1 MKKKIINGLLFAV
14 ALVTA
19 TSSFVSCK
27 DYEGDNYNELQQK
40 YASLA
45 DAFKKQVSAM
55 QDYVLLTEAGY
66 SRAELSSK
74 TIKARLDELNDSL
87 KAHRLDINN
96 LTDDLGDLQ
105 DSLDRYIVKNDL
117 AVAEALGVAQA
128 ADSLSK
134 LNEQRLKDML
144 AGLNGTNLADAITKA
159 AQCLATVAQDSARW
173 NKTAATVEEKSAQ
186 WDSVYNVVKEKSPI
200 WDEAVQTANNAWDFI
215 KDAKTKDGKAL
226 SSLQDLIDY
235 TEQADQALAQ
245 DIQALN
251 EKVNALYETIRAEV
265 TGIEIQAAYNP
276 AYGTFAYP
284 AGIQSNVLALYY
296 GEIDHP
302 VFFPAGD
309 GDDTDSWVGSTP
321 KVLTNELEA
330 IGYQPIQVEKGIV
343 MDTEEG
349 NAGQLYLTVNP
360 SNVNFEGKSFSLRA
374 SDNTVSKVQLSDLQP
389 CTEQLKWGYRRA
401 NSVNGFYVANA
412 TVSKED
418 VKDVV
423 LSFDLKSVGQEAKAI
438 MDDWR
443 NTKAADVARLAVT
456 VANAMKADVPR
467 LGVQTQWKDA
477 TGWKNYVSKYD
488 LAAVSVKPVGYD
500 FLYNRDFSGR
510 IIKIRDKIYNR
521 EKTVA
526 MDLIDDIKSVIKI
539 VVGIDESFTGGNI
552 LVEGNIHE
560 DGHVYLVIPVVEFSG
575 SAAVPTAII
584 PKDALGTG
592 VPASD
597 YPIVF
602 NPTTITV
609 NGQTQAGVKA
619 DITPLFKAIN
629 SSLESSIDKMT
640 VKIGD
645 MGQKWLDK
653 IINKEDKIF
662 NRLISVAKNPNR
674 YIQPALF
681 ASSGEKIFYP
691 SRIYFSPTKVK
702 KGQKINFYP
711 TTLTN
716 EILAPAFKKYVAIL
730 NDKKFNT
737 GDFNKVVDGT
747 AYNLQNG
754 MELDTSNIEAG
765 TVLEIIYETLGYNG
779 KIAGKKYYIEITE

>member
-144 AGLNGTNLADAITKA
+144 AGLNGTDLADAISKA

-173 NKTAATVEEKSAQ
+173 NETAATVEEKSAQ

-200 WDEAVQTANNAWDFI
+200 WDEAVQTANKAWDFI

-226 SSLQDLIDY
+226 NSLQDLIDY
-235 TEQADQALAQ
+235 TEQADEALVQ

-276 AYGTFAYP
+276 VYGTFAYP

-309 GDDTDSWVGSTP
+309 GEDEDFWVGTTAKVSTE
-321 KVLTNELEA
+321 ELKA

-343 MDTEEG
+343 MDAEEG

-438 MDDWR
+438 LDNWR

-456 VANAMKADVPR
+456 VADAMKADVPR

-510 IIKIRDKIYNR
+510 VVKIHNKITNR
-521 EKTVA
+521 LRTIEK
-526 MDLIDDIKSVIKI
+526 DIIDDIKGVINISIGLPESKGSI
-539 VVGIDESFTGGNI
+539 YVDENDSIWLTVGDVKVSA
-552 LVEGNIHE
+552 EGT
-560 DGHVYLVIPVVEFSG
+560 PVVKINPGTIAAAGEVTPG
-575 SAAVPTAII
+575 SEAI
-584 PKDALGTG
+584 
-592 VPASD
+592 PAD
-597 YPIVF
+597 TVKL
-602 NPTTITV
+602 NVEKITV
-609 NGQTQAGVKA
+609 NGTAKVPA
-619 DITPLFKAIN
+619 LNITPLFSAIKN
-629 SSLESSIDKMT
+629 SLENSISKMNGKADT
-640 VKIGD
+640 LVHKYIGKVID
-645 MGQKWLDK
+645 FE
-653 IINKEDKIF
+653 NKIF
-662 NRLISVAKNPNR
+662 NKIERVAKNPNR
-674 YIQPALF
+674 YIQPALI
-681 ASSGEKIFYP
+681 AKSGNTYFYP

-702 KGQKINFYP
+702 KGQVIKFYP
-711 TTLTN
+711 TTLTG
-716 EILAPAFKKYVAIL
+716 EVLAPAYKKYVAIL
-730 NDKKFNT
+730 NDKSFNT

-754 MELDTSNIEAG
+754 MELDTNNIPAG
-765 TVLEIIYETLGYNG
+765 TVLEFIYETLGYNG

>member
-45 DAFKKQVSAM
+45 DAFRKQVSAM

-144 AGLNGTNLADAITKA
+144 AGLNGTDLADAISKA

-173 NKTAATVEEKSAQ
+173 NETAATVEEKSAQ

-200 WDEAVQTANNAWDFI
+200 WDEAVQTANKAWDFI

-226 SSLQDLIDY
+226 NSLQDLIDY
-235 TEQADQALAQ
+235 TEQADQALVQ

-276 AYGTFAYP
+276 VYGTFAYP
-284 AGIQSNVLALYY
+284 AGIQSNVLATYY
-296 GEIDHP
+296 GEISDK
-302 VFFPAGD
+302 VYFPAGD
-309 GDDTDSWVGSTP
+309 GEDTDYWVGSTP
-321 KVLTNELEA
+321 AVLTGELDA
-330 IGYQPIQVEKGIV
+330 IDAPDFEVKEGIV
-343 MDTEEG
+343 MNETEG

-360 SNVNFEGKSFSLRA
+360 SNVNFEGKTITLRA
-374 SDNTVSKVQLSDLQP
+374 SDNTVSKVVLSDLQP

-401 NSVNGFYVANA
+401 NSDNGFYVANA
-412 TVSKED
+412 TISKD
-418 VKDVV
+418 VVKDVV
-423 LSFDLKSVGQEAKAI
+423 VSFDLKRKFGSEAKEI
-438 MDDWR
+438 LKNWTW
-443 NTKAADVARLAVT
+443 TKSTVLDIASLSLEVAK
-456 VANAMKADVPR
+456 AMKVDAPR
-467 LGVQTQWKDA
+467 LGVQAQWKDA

-500 FLYNRDFSGR
+500 FLYDQDFSEP
-510 IIKIRDKIYNR
+510 IIKIRDKIYKR
-521 EKTVA
+521 EKA
-526 MDLIDDIKSVIKI
+526 ISQELINDIK
-539 VVGIDESFTGGNI
+539 GIINI
-552 LVEGNIHE
+552 SIGYPEKSNQIDVRIE
-560 DGHVYLVIPVVEFSG
+560 DGKTHVYLIIPELKCSG
-575 SAAVPTAII
+575 STKEGQTI
-584 PKDALGTG
+584 T
-592 VPASD
+592 VPANKFD
-597 YPIVF
+597 DGIPAQA
-602 NPTTITV
+602 TTIDVNITV
-609 NGQTQAGVKA
+609 NGSTQQGEA
-619 DITPLFKAIN
+619 DITALFNAIKDGIEKSIGQIDGKA
-629 SSLESSIDKMT
+629 SDL
-640 VKIGD
+640 V
-645 MGQKWLDK
+645 
-653 IINKEDKIF
+653 NKVLKKVLNYENKVF
-662 NRLISVAKNPNR
+662 NKLISIAENPNR
-674 YIQPALF
+674 FVQPAMF
-681 ASSGEKIFYP
+681 ASCGDKFFYP
-691 SRIYFSPTKVK
+691 SRIYFAPTKVK
-702 KGQKINFYP
+702 KGQVIKFYP
-711 TTLTN
+711 TTLTG
-716 EILAPAFKKYVAIL
+716 EVLAPAYKKYVAIL
-730 NDKKFNT
+730 NDKSFNT
-737 GDFNKVVDGT
+737 GDFNKVVDGN

-754 MELDTSNIEAG
+754 MELDTNNIPAG
-765 TVLEIIYETLGYNG
+765 TVLEFIYETLGYNG